1 MGTGGNILPLKQKTV
16 ETANSNPNSTTKI
29 DKFLGSCD
37 KMLNNNKLADIWDH
51 SGFNAEC
58 NQYLIFKQTLKED

>member
-37 KMLNNNKLADIWDH
+37 KMLNNNKLADI
-51 SGFNAEC
+51 
-58 NQYLIFKQTLKED
+58 